1 MRYAK
6 MNGSLIIAAAP
17 LLGAAKLQVLQGRPV
32 VNGVYVNGHG
42 PYRFLLDTG
51 AQSNQMET
59 GLARSIG
66 LRPTFQVEMV
76 TAAGV
81 ARVSGG
87 KGLEVS
93 LDSVAADQ
101 QEFLYTDMQAVRQIS
116 SDIQGVLGQAFLS
129 RFDYLLDL
137 RAKRLE
143 FGASDRQGT
152 RAEFRMLDGRP
163 AVFSSLGWLVLDSGA
178 DRLIL
183 FDAASAKN
191 AYTMRTATG
200 FLATGT
206 IQTKPL
212 VIEGRSIPHR
222 EAVAVPRQS
231 GVSEDRLLP
240 ASLFHAVY
248 VNNSKGYV
256 ILD

>member
-6 MNGSLIIAAAP
+6 MIGSLIIAAAP
-17 LLGAAKLQVLQGRPV
+17 LLGAVKLQVLQGRPV
-32 VNGVYVNGHG
+32 VKGVFVNGHG

-51 AQSNQMET
+51 AQSNQIEA

-66 LRPTFQVEMV
+66 LLPTFQVEMV

-87 KGLEVS
+87 KGLDVS
-93 LDSVAADQ
+93 LDSVTANQ
-101 QEFLYTDMQAVRQIS
+101 QEFLYTDMQAVRQLS
-116 SDIQGVLGQAFLS
+116 TDIQGVLGQAFLS

-143 FGASDRQGT
+143 FGPSDRQGT
-152 RAEFRMLDGRP
+152 RVELRMLDGRP
-163 AVFSSLGWLVLDSGA
+163 SVFSNLGWLVLDSGA
-178 DRLIL
+178 DRIIL
-183 FDAASAKN
+183 FDAASAKS

-200 FLATGT
+200 FLSTGT

-222 EAVAVPRQS
+222 EAVAAPRQS
-231 GVSEDRLLP
+231 GASEDGLLP

-248 VNNSKGYV
+248 VNNSHGYV